1 MNGSGSNDTDIS
13 VSNKPGSRSS
23 GDFFFKLA
31 GNRSTDELMMTHSAE
46 FEKVISERQT
56 KIMDTHQRL
65 SSFD

>member
-31 GNRSTDELMMTHSAE
+31 GNRSTDSAE